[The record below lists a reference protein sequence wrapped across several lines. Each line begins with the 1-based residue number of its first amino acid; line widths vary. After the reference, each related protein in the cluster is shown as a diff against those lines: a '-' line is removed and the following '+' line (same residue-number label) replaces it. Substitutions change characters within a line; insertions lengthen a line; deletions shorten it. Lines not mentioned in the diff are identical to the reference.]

1 MTPNSAPT
9 PQHMPFP
16 LELENITCVFG
27 SGARQVTALDSVNLQ
42 LQPGELVAV
51 MGPSG
56 SGKSTLLNVAGLLQ
70 PPTSGRVLLD
80 GADASQLSK
89 AKAAIA
95 RRRHL
100 GLVFQHFNLVSSL
113 TVGENV
119 SLPLELDGLSP
130 AQCREAAEE
139 ALSEVGLDGTIDR
152 FPEEISGGQAQRVA
166 IARALIGPRKVLL
179 ADEPT
184 GALDTSTG
192 EEIMKVLRARI
203 DAGASGILVT
213 HEPRFAGWADRV
225 VMVRDGRLTGEEV
238 R

>member
-1 MTPNSAPT
+1 MTPDSVPT
-9 PQHMPFP
+9 SQHMPFP

-42 LQPGELVAV
+42 LKPGELVAV

>member
-1 MTPNSAPT
+1 MTPDSIPT
-9 PQHMPFP
+9 SQHMPFP

-130 AQCREAAEE
+130 AQCREAAEQ
-139 ALSEVGLDGTIDR
+139 ALNEVGLDGTIDR

>member
-1 MTPNSAPT
+1 MTPDSVPT
-9 PQHMPFP
+9 TQHIPFP

-130 AQCREAAEE
+130 AQCREAAEQ
-139 ALSEVGLDGTIDR
+139 ALNEVGLDGTIDR

>member
-1 MTPNSAPT
+1 MTPDSVPT
-9 PQHMPFP
+9 TQHMPFP

>member
-9 PQHMPFP
+9 TQHMPFP

-130 AQCREAAEE
+130 TQCREAAEE

>member
-9 PQHMPFP
+9 TQHMPFP

-119 SLPLELDGLSP
+119 SLPLELDGLSL

>member
-1 MTPNSAPT
+1 MTPDSIPT
-9 PQHMPFP
+9 TQHMPFP

-119 SLPLELDGLSP
+119 SLPLELDGLSL